1 MEKKVIAI
9 MGLGLIGG
17 SLAAALRG
25 FEDYEIVGIARRRE
39 TADYAMEHGV
49 CDRVSLDPREI
60 LPQADLT
67 FLCMDPEGIIRILQ
81 EDGGLF
87 APGSLVS
94 DVCGIKGAI
103 MKAAEALP
111 PEVDFIGSHP
121 MAGTEFSGVEH
132 SFPEMFRN
140 AHYLMTP
147 RPTSTGAH
155 IDLIRRLADY
165 AGFRDVVTTTP
176 EAHDSMIAYTSQ
188 MMHIIAV
195 SVSDDESLFTC
206 RGFEGNSFR
215 DCTRVAALDAGLWTQ
230 LFSNNS
236 EALCA
241 CLDRLMDNLDK
252 YREVLRSGDKRR
264 LKAMLEYS
272 SARKKLV
279 NLDIGLSQG

>member
-1 MEKKVIAI
+1 
-9 MGLGLIGG
+9 
-17 SLAAALRG
+17 
-25 FEDYEIVGIARRRE
+25 
-39 TADYAMEHGV
+39 
-49 CDRVSLDPREI
+49 
-60 LPQADLT
+60 
-67 FLCMDPEGIIRILQ
+67 
-81 EDGGLF
+81 
-87 APGSLVS
+87 
-94 DVCGIKGAI
+94 
-103 MKAAEALP
+103 
-111 PEVDFIGSHP
+111 
-121 MAGTEFSGVEH
+121 
-132 SFPEMFRN
+132 
-140 AHYLMTP
+140 
-147 RPTSTGAH
+147 
-155 IDLIRRLADY
+155 
-165 AGFRDVVTTTP
+165 
-176 EAHDSMIAYTSQ
+176 MIAYTSQ